1 MDRRALGLVIIL
13 TSIWATGPVTA
24 RFLVGVSGEITPT
37 VLALFRWIIG
47 FAFLFLALIKNQS
60 LTESSDTLKTS
71 WRHFLAIGIAIGA
84 YGLLFLFGVSITS
97 ATNGALLTNLH
108 PVFIAVL
115 AHIFLQEKI
124 RTRTVFGVVAALFGM
139 LIVTTKGDLSL
150 LVFSSEQFIGDLLVI
165 FSAVAWACQ
174 SLLGRKYV
182 NKYGGLQTMALSI
195 PFSFILLVPVAL
207 VFGDIRTIA
216 SVSLVGF
223 LLILHF
229 SLLVSGVGYVLWYL
243 ILARMEATQASVWLL
258 IVPVYTIILAYFLL
272 NESITISVVGGAAL
286 LLAGIYLVQTAK

>member
-24 RFLVGVSGEITPT
+24 RFLVGVSDEITPT

-60 LTESSDTLKTS
+60 LTETSDTLKTS
-71 WRHFLAIGIAIGA
+71 WRHFLTIGIAIGA

-139 LIVTTKGDLSL
+139 LVVTTKGDLSL